1 MNRAIVASA
10 IHLINKNGLHSL
22 SLEDI
27 ASSIGV
33 SNKKIKAYFKTK
45 SSLIEHLL
53 EQHLEAMES
62 HLSKNQTNTLYT
74 ILTTLTQ
81 KSLVSQEE
89 QEYLPRLSE
98 AFLPY
103 VDSVELK
110 DKYKKFYSKLHQF
123 YMEDLERRIKNGEL
137 NEELDTYSLSTML
150 VSVVDSNIL
159 HNGYFKERVSK
170 EFYIEK
176 FLHIYFKIAQHY
188 IDIYRTYLNKID
200 LTNIFQ
206 RYRYM

>member
-1 MNRAIVASA
+1 MTQAIITSA
-10 IHLINKNGLHSL
+10 LHLINKDGLHSL
-22 SLEDI
+22 CLEDI

-33 SNKKIKAYFKTK
+33 SNQEIRTYFKTK
-45 SSLIEHLL
+45 SSLIEYLL
-53 EQHLEAMES
+53 GQHLEAMES

-74 ILTTLTQ
+74 ILAPLTQ

-89 QEYLPRLSE
+89 QEYLPRLSK

-110 DKYKKFYSKLHQF
+110 DRYKKFYNKLHQF
-123 YMEDLERRIKNGEL
+123 YTEDLERRIKHGEL
-137 NEELDTYSLSTML
+137 NKELDTYSLSTML

-159 HNGYFKERVSK
+159 HHGYFKERVSK

-176 FLHIYFKIAQHY
+176 FLHLYFKIVQHY
-188 IDIYRTYLNKID
+188 IDVYRTYLNKIN

-206 RYRYM
+206 RYKYM